1 MPTMAR
7 SVVTAPQPPKTT
19 NVDAVYA
26 PDLSTGSALP
36 PLLGPLAA
44 GVHFPAPAGDLSRK
58 TVI

>member
-1 MPTMAR
+1 MAL